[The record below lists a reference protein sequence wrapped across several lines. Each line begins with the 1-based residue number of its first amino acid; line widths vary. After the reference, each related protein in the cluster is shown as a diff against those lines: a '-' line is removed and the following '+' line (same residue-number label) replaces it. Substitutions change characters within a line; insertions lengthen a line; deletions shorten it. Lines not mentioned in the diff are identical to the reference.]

1 MTNEQQEIIDAF
13 MSDFTELLRRHNA
26 IFDVCEGDDYARGS
40 VEIDFRAIYDY
51 EKDKLVR
58 PWTNFQLPNYINPN
72 R

>member
-1 MTNEQQEIIDAF
+1 MTDEQQEIIDAF

-26 IFDVCEGDDYARGS
+26 SFDVCDSGCYTRAS

-58 PWTNFQLPNYINPN
+58 PYINFQLPNYINPN
-72 R
+72 